1 MQRRAAFLVV
11 ALCASACTEPTESA
25 PEPQSAD
32 QDGNYQV
39 GVTTIELVDEERDRE
54 LVVEIWYPARP
65 DPEAWHEIYDVEA
78 GSLRLGTFDSPL
90 GAVRDAVPD
99 MRGGPRPVILFSH
112 GSGGTR
118 LQSIF
123 LSERLASH
131 GYVVIAPDHTGNT
144 LGDYFGGD
152 PDLAQSA
159 IDRPQ
164 DLSLMIDTFV
174 ERTEETLPQLAGLL
188 DADRIGASGHSFGGY
203 TCLAVGGAELDIDAG
218 REYCAENP
226 DEFACALLEDFS
238 PDQHSLSFHDPRVKV
253 CVALAPGGYQIVGE
267 EGMSQVSIPSLIM
280 AGDADETTPLELEQ
294 EPMYTALGAPAWL
307 AVIAGAGHFTFTDI
321 CVLVERYG
329 IEAFEAVGANVLTDG
344 CHEENIDLEVAHDIM
359 MTLSTAF
366 FQAEL
371 EDRDEAMSFIA
382 DGQHLTVENR

>member
-1 MQRRAAFLVV
+1 ML
-11 ALCASACTEPTESA
+11 
-25 PEPQSAD
+25 
-32 QDGNYQV
+32 
-39 GVTTIELVDEERDRE
+39 DEARDRYLE
-54 LVVEIWYPARP
+54 IEIWYPALP
-65 DPEAWHEIYDVEA
+65 EPEAWVEIYDVEA

-90 GAVRDAVPD
+90 GAVRDAAPD

-131 GYVVIAPDHTGNT
+131 GFVVIAPDHTGNT

-159 IDRPQ
+159 VDRPQ
-164 DLSLMIDTFV
+164 DLSLMIDTIV
-174 ERTEETLPQLAGLL
+174 EQTDVAFPELAGLL
-188 DADRIGASGHSFGGY
+188 DAELIGATGHSFGGY
-203 TCLAVGGAELDIDAG
+203 TCLAVGGAELDLDAG
-218 REYCAENP
+218 REYCAEHP
-226 DEFACALLEDFS
+226 DEFACALLDDFS
-238 PDQHSLSFHDPRVKV
+238 PDQHSLSFHDPRVKA

-267 EGMSQVSIPSLIM
+267 EGMSQVSIPSLIL
-280 AGDADETTPLELEQ
+280 AGDADETTPLELEPQ
-294 EPMYTALGAPAWL
+294 PMYEALGSPKWL
-307 AVIAGAGHFTFTDI
+307 AVLEGAGHFTFTDI

-344 CHEENIDLEVAHDIM
+344 CHAENIDLDVAHDIM
-359 MTLSTAF
+359 MTLTTAL

-371 EDRDEAMSFIA
+371 EGREESMEFIVSGPYL
-382 DGQHLTVENR
+382 DVQSQ